1 MSAARE
7 RTLLLLYGLLLLLLF
22 LGLIKVFINGGRT
35 FLLLELLGLLVLVLL
50 ALLAFIGGHSWGKR
64 VFMVVF
70 LLYLLNL
77 ILIWLVKGRL
87 YIVLLLLA
95 AIGFAVSAFWE
106 RRRVEW
112 SSPAATE
119 EKEELAG
126 RVSTPAKKEPLTG
139 PSPSLVPPAFIKTF
153 SPGKFVASS
162 QSNQFHAPACDW
174 AKKIQKQRQVWFQSA
189 AEAFEQGYRQHSC
202 LKKSL

>member
-22 LGLIKVFINGGRT
+22 LGLIKVFINGSRT

-50 ALLAFIGGHSWGKR
+50 SLLGFIGGHSWGKR
-64 VFMVVF
+64 VFMIVF

-112 SSPAATE
+112 PSPAAAGE
-119 EKEELAG
+119 QERLANRASEPVKREL
-126 RVSTPAKKEPLTG
+126 STTPGQARA
-139 PSPSLVPPAFIKTF
+139 AFTKTF